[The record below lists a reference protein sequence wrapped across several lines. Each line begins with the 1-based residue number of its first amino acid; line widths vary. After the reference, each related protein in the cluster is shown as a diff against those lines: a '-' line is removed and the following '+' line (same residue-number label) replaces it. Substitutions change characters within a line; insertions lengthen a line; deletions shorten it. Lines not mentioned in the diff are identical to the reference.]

1 MYEGKDDSMMKK
13 FMALF
18 LALMFALLCTAAM
31 AEGST
36 ESVVSI
42 PNGDPEVPATVCM
55 PSGEGKF
62 PVVVMLHGTGSNRD
76 EAGNGYKMAA
86 PVLAE
91 KYGIATVRIDF
102 MGSGDSTADYTGYT
116 FESAVSDAVAAANY
130 AKTLEQIDGEH
141 IGVMGWS
148 QGGTDALLCAARAAD
163 VFTSVV
169 TWAGAPDLSDML
181 TDELYEQA
189 KANGYFV
196 MDFDW
201 REPLNV
207 SLQWC
212 EDVKNTDVLGEFEAG
227 YTGPVLAIAGKEDT
241 TVDPEWSNKIVAA
254 SKNPASKTCF
264 IEGMDHTF
272 NVFAE
277 EDFHSL
283 YQAVDETGKFFSET
297 LR

>member
-1 MYEGKDDSMMKK
+1 MMKK

-42 PNGDPEVPATVCM
+42 PNGDHEVPATVCM

-169 TWAGAPDLSDML
+169 TWAGAPDLSD
-181 TDELYEQA
+181 
-189 KANGYFV
+189 
-196 MDFDW
+196 W

-277 EDFHSL
+277 EDLHSL

>member
-1 MYEGKDDSMMKK
+1 
-13 FMALF
+13 
-18 LALMFALLCTAAM
+18 
-31 AEGST
+31 
-36 ESVVSI
+36 
-42 PNGDPEVPATVCM
+42 
-55 PSGEGKF
+55 
-62 PVVVMLHGTGSNRD
+62 
-76 EAGNGYKMAA
+76 
-86 PVLAE
+86 
-91 KYGIATVRIDF
+91 
-102 MGSGDSTADYTGYT
+102 
-116 FESAVSDAVAAANY
+116 
-130 AKTLEQIDGEH
+130 
-141 IGVMGWS
+141 
-148 QGGTDALLCAARAAD
+148 
-163 VFTSVV
+163 
-169 TWAGAPDLSDML
+169 ML

-212 EDVKNTDVLGEFEAG
+212 EDVKNTDVLGEFEA
-227 YTGPVLAIAGKEDT
+227 
-241 TVDPEWSNKIVAA
+241 VAA

-277 EDFHSL
+277 EDLHSL

>member
-1 MYEGKDDSMMKK
+1 MMKK

-42 PNGDPEVPATVCM
+42 PNGDHEVPATVCM

-189 KANGYFV
+189 KANGDFV

-277 EDFHSL
+277 EDLHSL
-283 YQAVDETGKFFSET
+283 YQAVVETGKFFSET

>member
-1 MYEGKDDSMMKK
+1 MMKK

-42 PNGDPEVPATVCM
+42 PNGDHEVPATVCM

-283 YQAVDETGKFFSET
+283 YQAVDETGKLFSET

>member
-1 MYEGKDDSMMKK
+1 MVGFFRGTM
-13 FMALF
+13 
-18 LALMFALLCTAAM
+18 TAMITPFNEQGVNFDAFGRM
-31 AEGST
+31 IE
-36 ESVVSI
+36 
-42 PNGDPEVPATVCM
+42 
-55 PSGEGKF
+55 
-62 PVVVMLHGTGSNRD
+62 
-76 EAGNGYKMAA
+76 YQ
-86 PVLAE
+86 
-91 KYGIATVRIDF
+91 IA
-102 MGSGDSTADYTGYT
+102 
-116 FESAVSDAVAAANY
+116 
-130 AKTLEQIDGEH
+130 
-141 IGVMGWS
+141 
-148 QGGTDALLCAARAAD
+148 GGTDALLCAARAAD